1 MEMMKTHLNEN
12 PASGIAALWAALHSR
27 PGCFPGAPGLSMT
40 VMATGVILSV
50 VVVAGC
56 DKASS
61 EEVLEGKSVEAVVA
75 ANSRFAVTMYKR
87 LVGHEQT
94 VNGQG
99 NLFFSPYSISTALAM
114 TWAGANGQT
123 EQDMGRTLGFDGV
136 EGDVHALLGA
146 MQKRLNDRGREGGY
160 QLSVANALW
169 GQQGEPFLADYLQLV
184 ERSYRAGL
192 NQVDFIKQTEQARLT
207 INRWVEDKTQDKI
220 KDLIARGAL
229 DSMTRLVLTNAIYFK
244 GDWASQFDKK
254 ATREEPFHVGPDKTV
269 RVPMMFQKQTLAYRK
284 FDEVEVL
291 RLPYKGDDLSMVILL
306 PTNPDG
312 LAELEEELTTETLAQ
327 LMEGLHDVELEV
339 YLPKFKMEWGAGS
352 LQDDL
357 AAMGMAVAFS
367 GDADFS
373 GMTGKRNL
381 FISDVVHK
389 AFVEVNEEGTEAAA
403 ATGVIMKLTA
413 VMETPVFRADRPFVF
428 LIKDNKVG
436 SILFMGRV
444 VNPQAQAK

>member
-1 MEMMKTHLNEN
+1 
-12 PASGIAALWAALHSR
+12 
-27 PGCFPGAPGLSMT
+27 MT
-40 VMATGVILSV
+40 IVAVGVILGTAV
-50 VVVAGC
+50 LAGC
-56 DKASS
+56 EKASS
-61 EEVLEGKSVEAVVA
+61 QEVLEGKEVEVVVA
-75 ANSRFAVTMYKR
+75 ANSGFAVAMYKR
-87 LVGHEQT
+87 LVGHEAT
-94 VNGQG
+94 AAAQG

-169 GQQGEPFLADYLQLV
+169 GQQGEPFLADYLRLV
-184 ERSYRAGL
+184 EQSYGAGL
-192 NQVDFIKQTEQARLT
+192 NQVDFIGQTEQARVT
-207 INRWVEDKTQDKI
+207 INRWVEGKTQDKI
-220 KDLIARGAL
+220 KDLIAPGAV
-229 DSMTRLVLTNAIYFK
+229 DRMTRLVLTNAIYFK

-254 ATREEPFHVGPDKTV
+254 ATREQPFHVGPDKTV
-269 RVPMMFQKQTLAYRK
+269 QIPMMHQKQTFGYRK

-312 LAELEEELTTETLAQ
+312 LAELEEELTTDTLAQ
-327 LMEGLHDVELEV
+327 LMEGLHDAELEV

-352 LQDDL
+352 LKDDL

-373 GMTGKRNL
+373 GMTGRRDL

-413 VMETPVFRADRPFVF
+413 VMETPAFRADHPFTF
-428 LIKDNKVG
+428 LIRDNKLHR
-436 SILFMGRV
+436 ILFMGRV
-444 VNPQAQAK
+444 VNPQTQAR